1 MSEEELPE
9 DVYRELLANTRATIE
24 TVMKLMKSEE
34 EEVRVFAVDAFIK
47 LSSLA
52 AALAES
58 LGEPVKQ
65 VVEERNP
72 LARRARLVS
81 GKPK

>member
-1 MSEEELPE
+1 MSKSKEEMPE
-9 DVYRELLANTRATIE
+9 SVYRELLANTRATIE

-34 EEVRVFAVDAFIK
+34 EEVRVFAVDSFMK
-47 LSSLA
+47 LSNLA

-58 LGEPVKQ
+58 LGEPGKE

-72 LARRARLVS
+72 LARRTRLV
-81 GKPK
+81 P

>member
-34 EEVRVFAVDAFIK
+34 EDVQVFAIDAFLQ
-47 LSSLA
+47 LSNLA
-52 AALAES
+52 AALAEA
-58 LGEPVKQ
+58 LGEPV
-65 VVEERNP
+65 ERERNP
-72 LARRARLVS
+72 LARRSRGEMGEVE
-81 GKPK
+81 